1 MDCTPGRK
9 KVAVVERYLIRVN
22 VWTVRRAEKSGS
34 CREVFNKSQCM
45 DCTPDQKKVAVVERW
60 PLLEVQL
67 YLTEIFL
74 AFVKE
79 HLQKHRNKEM

>member
-45 DCTPDQKKVAVVERW
+45 DCTPDQKKVAVCG
-60 PLLEVQL
+60 EVAVTGGSTVL
-67 YLTEIFL
+67 DGNFFSL
-74 AFVKE
+74 
-79 HLQKHRNKEM
+79 R